1 MNIQDHAKA
10 WREEKLKQPCE
21 FCISD
26 PIPIRG
32 IFRIIDNFVYGNK
45 CSMCFDLIEQDKA
58 FEDRDNQ
65 IIKRV
70 GTLE

>member
-1 MNIQDHAKA
+1 MNKA
-10 WREEKLKQPCE
+10 RTWREEKLKQPCE
-21 FCISD
+21 FCLSNPRKIE
-26 PIPIRG
+26 G
-32 IFRIIDNFVYGNK
+32 IFKIIDNFVYGNR

-70 GTLE
+70 GKIE